1 MDPINN
7 DVWNI
12 RGSLKNTMLE
22 YVTPYKIC
30 IVILLQEMCLLKANT
45 WRNFHFRQPVFVEDE
60 EAKPIY
66 RRDFCMLALH
76 LIQSP
81 DMEYEEFLAVL
92 NSGKYK
98 LYPELVDHF
107 KKEIHNLLKR
117 DVGSI
122 MDVLNNIDRISLEQ
136 NSYDA
141 LIKPSSKLGLFL
153 RRVRLFFEKLYFS
166 QTIAMHKALHAY
178 VHATKP
184 TFTSMDM
191 ELSSIG
197 DESQIKAS
205 HEGPI
210 GLWSKRQLELF
221 LGEQAKLIQTGDAL
235 PPPQLQAKIHDV
247 LTGNPDHVEAHF
259 VSYMNCLRSR
269 EFCGA
274 QESLYHYFDR
284 RNPQCDE
291 ETKCRG
297 LCYAALNLSI
307 LHSSF
312 NHKEEAMFALKE
324 AITLAHESND
334 NVCLQHA
341 QAWMY
346 KLTNEQKGM
355 LIDRSRVK
363 CEDLNLNYLYSFG
376 LQAYAEHAA
385 KNSDL
390 PAKVFGLLSKSD
402 VVNCQHSLLDI
413 LCTGHAMR
421 AALWAMYG
429 RSELASL
436 SAQLL
441 LHGQASSANGTEPV
455 VIAVSNIALYFTI
468 QGEYGLA
475 WAVINHGKE
484 RAPDSKW
491 WVWSESVLCFTESL
505 HRGLWGL
512 AKEAVDRLA
521 AVDPIEALLRESELC
536 FARGDREGAE
546 RAGRAALEKSSDS
559 SVMKVRALY
568 ALARALPRS
577 AVLSLTDA
585 YHIATHFYVD
595 YWAALIALEMGNIQL
610 EMGLPQQA
618 VKTVEG
624 ALLRVLAHGSWSD
637 ISDGLVLYA
646 KCRVA
651 TYKNKHTD
659 ISEAIRLLSKAAT
672 LARHIEAYSKLK
684 KIVYLQALLA
694 HSIGM
699 CAERNKFAYE
709 FRLLDEEYRTDD
721 SPLYAGH
728 GC

>member
-247 LTGNPDHVEAHF
+247 LTGNPDHVEA
-259 VSYMNCLRSR
+259 V
-269 EFCGA
+269 
-274 QESLYHYFDR
+274 
-284 RNPQCDE
+284 
-291 ETKCRG
+291 K
-297 LCYAALNLSI
+297 
-307 LHSSF
+307 
-312 NHKEEAMFALKE
+312 EAMFALKE